1 MRRLLP
7 LSLLLLLAVAFA
19 AAKTSNTTTNLQ
31 TPMATSASTQQGTL
45 QGCLS
50 SAGNEYT
57 LTDSS
62 GAIWQLEGNTDQLKP
77 YVGHTVALTGSGNNA
92 AALTGNANRYIDVDM
107 TSVNDFQVS
116 SAKQI
121 SPTCSPQNQRLAQH
135 DINAMLAA
143 G

>member
-19 AAKTSNTTTNLQ
+19 AAKTSNTTTNPQ

-62 GAIWQLEGNTDQLKP
+62 GTTWQLEGNTDQLKP
-77 YVGHTVALTGSGNNA
+77 YVGHTVALTGNGNNA
-92 AALTGNANRYIDVDM
+92 AVMTGNPNHYIDVDM
-107 TSVNDFQVS
+107 TSINDFQVS
-116 SAKQI
+116 RARQI
-121 SPTCSPQNQRLAQH
+121 SPTCSPQNERLAQH
-135 DINAMLAA
+135 EVNAMRGA